1 MKKILLFLSCAFLLT
16 SSVSAQNS
24 AKAKAL
30 LDEVTAKVNSY
41 QNIAIDFNFEMR
53 NAMGD
58 LQQESKG
65 NVIIAKNNYELN
77 FMGVKKIS
85 DGKKIYTISSEDEE
99 VTISNFNAND
109 PESLLPSELLTFY
122 KKGYEYHWDIL
133 QNVKGRK
140 IQYIKLKPTNSKSE
154 LKEVLLGI
162 DSQTKNI
169 YNKIDI
175 AKNGTKSILTVNSFK
190 TNQTISKNHFTFTES
205 MYPNYY
211 INKLD

>member
-1 MKKILLFLSCAFLLT
+1 MKKIFLFLGCALLLT

-122 KKGYEYHWDIL
+122 KKGYEYHWDIV

>member
-1 MKKILLFLSCAFLLT
+1 MKKIFLFLGCALLL
-16 SSVSAQNS
+16 SSSISAQNS

-65 NVIIAKNNYELN
+65 NVIIAKDNYELN

-99 VTISNFNAND
+99 VTISNFNANN

-122 KKGYEYHWDIL
+122 KKGYEYHWDIV

-140 IQYIKLKPTNSKSE
+140 IQYIKLKPTNSKSD
-154 LKEVLLGI
+154 LKEILLGI

>member
-1 MKKILLFLSCAFLLT
+1 MRQIILFLSCALLLT
-16 SSVSAQNS
+16 NSMSAQNS

-122 KKGYEYHWDIL
+122 IKGYEYHWDIV

-140 IQYIKLKPTNSKSE
+140 IQYIKLKPTNSKSD

-162 DSQTKNI
+162 DNQTKNI

-175 AKNGTKSILTVNSFK
+175 TKNGTKSILTVNSFK